1 MSSIATAIYAVNH
14 VAEWDL
20 YRRSSLG
27 AHNDYMGKSLK
38 KFIPLEVHHLLLH
51 SIRNSS
57 TMTLSLNIVY
67 FGVYIH
73 YTFNLSVNAE
83 HNHRNICIYTY
94 TYIFILGLSVR
105 NRKRQMFFI
114 YTSLDR
120 RRDDDDQSSFVIEK
134 IRRTRNDADVCENRD
149 SLRVLFFS
157 LLVRNT

>member
-67 FGVYIH
+67 CGVYIH

-83 HNHRNICIYTY
+83 HNHRNICIYIY

-105 NRKRQMFFI
+105 NRKRHMFYIYFSRQETRWWWLVVVCNRKNKKDEKWCWRLRKSRVAKSFI
-114 YTSLDR
+114 
-120 RRDDDDQSSFVIEK
+120 
-134 IRRTRNDADVCENRD
+134 
-149 SLRVLFFS
+149 FFT
-157 LLVRNT
+157 VG